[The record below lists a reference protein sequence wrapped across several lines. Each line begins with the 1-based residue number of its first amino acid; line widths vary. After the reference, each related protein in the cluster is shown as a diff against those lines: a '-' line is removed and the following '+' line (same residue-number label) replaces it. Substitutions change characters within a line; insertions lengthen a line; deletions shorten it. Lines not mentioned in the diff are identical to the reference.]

1 MVRLLAALLE
11 PYMPSLTAKILQQLN
26 LPPSAAQLT
35 DELVSLSATPHL
47 LVAPG
52 HQIGKPEPLIT
63 IIKDEVIAELKDRF
77 SGNQADRSA
86 AAAAAAAG
94 SSSSSGTA
102 AAAPGGGKG
111 GGGKAGGSKAEGGGK
126 AKAASGKEK
135 GAQQPAAAAAAASK
149 AGKGSKEPA
158 AAGGKEAATA

>member
-126 AKAASGKEK
+126 AASGKEK
-135 GAQQPAAAAAAASK
+135 AAQQPAAAAAAASK